1 MYKLIN
7 NEMTL
12 HIQMLQADW
21 MIINYM
27 IEPTYHGL
35 ELLSVGLFS
44 CGLAYKLQISPY
56 QFDIFSVMTIFD
68 FAKVSIR
75 FLEISWAVAAHI
87 KCKCDIL

>member
-1 MYKLIN
+1 MPVWTLSQDKLPLMILGLSKRAMYKLIN

-44 CGLAYKLQISPY
+44 CGLAYKL
-56 QFDIFSVMTIFD
+56 
-68 FAKVSIR
+68 
-75 FLEISWAVAAHI
+75 
-87 KCKCDIL
+87 